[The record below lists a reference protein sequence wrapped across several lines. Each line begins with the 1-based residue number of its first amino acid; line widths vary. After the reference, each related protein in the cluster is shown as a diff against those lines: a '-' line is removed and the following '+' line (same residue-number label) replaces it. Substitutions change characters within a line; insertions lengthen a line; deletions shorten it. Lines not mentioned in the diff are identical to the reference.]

1 MKCGRFV
8 GTGLPIATHSPKYKS
23 NRKGSS
29 TSQLHHRNF
38 SLAASC
44 IHQMESAVV
53 ENPNGNDLGIEM
65 NRLIVIQ
72 IHPKDGRLKKNN
84 DMGQKCPV
92 ASNISIKDNEVC
104 CCFKYRFIFKLFT
117 TFNFTK
123 NVIDY

>member
-8 GTGLPIATHSPKYKS
+8 GTGLPIATQSSKYTS

-29 TSQLHHRNF
+29 IPQLHHQNI
-38 SLAASC
+38 SLSANC

-53 ENPNGNDLGIEM
+53 ENPNDNDLGIEM

-72 IHPKDGRLKKNN
+72 IHPKDGHLKTNN

-92 ASNISIKDNEVC
+92 GSNITIKDNEV
-104 CCFKYRFIFKLFT
+104 
-117 TFNFTK
+117 
-123 NVIDY
+123 